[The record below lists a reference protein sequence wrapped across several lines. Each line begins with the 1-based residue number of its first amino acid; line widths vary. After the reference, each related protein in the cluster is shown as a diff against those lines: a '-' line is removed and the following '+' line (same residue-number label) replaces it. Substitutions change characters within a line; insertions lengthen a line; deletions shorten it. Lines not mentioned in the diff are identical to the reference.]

1 MSLFT
6 AYRPFEERGGQLY
19 FHRAKSGPTY
29 EISSDEKTSIARVM
43 KKLRTTML
51 IIIGGFA
58 LMFVATV
65 LLLPQILGMNPQLAF
80 IVAGVMLGIGVF
92 PFLLMVKLHLTHQ
105 KKIRGILGDRRAI
118 SPEAM
123 KQTAPAGAP
132 SSAAKTPPSPE
143 AAKTHT
149 TQQATRGMSI
159 GKVSAIFLLGI
170 AITTVGAVMLFGGE
184 EMDFRRQLIWWLN
197 IVTGSLLT
205 GLGIYGMI
213 IRQKPPISPLP
224 TPRGDQSDLP

>member
-1 MSLFT
+1 MSLFS

-29 EISSDEKTSIARVM
+29 EISREEKASIALVM
-43 KKLRTTML
+43 KKLRTNMF

-58 LMFVATV
+58 LMFVTTV
-65 LLLPQILGMNPQLAF
+65 FLLPQILEMNPQMAF
-80 IVAGVMLGIGVF
+80 IVAGVMLGIGVV

-123 KQTAPAGAP
+123 KQTPAPGAP
-132 SSAAKTPPSPE
+132 SSAAKPPPSPE
-143 AAKTHT
+143 AATAQT

-159 GKVSAIFLLGI
+159 GKVGAIFLLGI

-205 GLGIYGMI
+205 GLGIYGLV

-224 TPRGDQSDLP
+224 TPRGDQSDRP

>member
-29 EISSDEKTSIARVM
+29 EITGEEKASIALVM
-43 KKLRTTML
+43 KKLRKNMF

-58 LMFVATV
+58 LMFVV
-65 LLLPQILGMNPQLAF
+65 IIFLLPLILNLNPQMAF
-80 IVAGVMLGIGVF
+80 IVAGLMLGIGVV

-123 KQTAPAGAP
+123 QQTAPAGAP
-132 SSAAKTPPSPE
+132 SSAAKPPPSPE
-143 AAKTHT
+143 AAKAQT
-149 TQQATRGMSI
+149 TQQATRGMSV
-159 GKVSAIFLLGI
+159 GKLGAIFLLGI

-184 EMDFRRQLIWWLN
+184 EMEFRRQLIWWLN
-197 IVTGSLLT
+197 IVTGALLT
-205 GLGIYGMI
+205 GLGVYGLI

-224 TPRGDQSDLP
+224 TPRGDQSDRP